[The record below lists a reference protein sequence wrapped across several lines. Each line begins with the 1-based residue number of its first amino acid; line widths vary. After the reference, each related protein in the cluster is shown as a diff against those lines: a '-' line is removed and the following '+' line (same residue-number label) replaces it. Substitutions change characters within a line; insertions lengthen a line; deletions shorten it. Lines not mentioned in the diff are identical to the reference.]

1 MLQERL
7 RKQDRYQLKFQ
18 ACVKMQHNRQ
28 FPRSHADTFAKMMF
42 FPVSFS
48 KSCLQGSKICICI
61 LLDTYNAFHEYNYII
76 HINQRQLSATKNLY
90 LYQPKRYKKKQKALQ
105 FMCRHFYL
113 CTCKISLSNIDK
125 FFSITKQLHIQPTQG

>member
-1 MLQERL
+1 VISSYIHVAHDRPKNAIFCGAVINPGIKNKVKKMLQERL

-76 HINQRQLSATKNLY
+76 HIN
-90 LYQPKRYKKKQKALQ
+90 
-105 FMCRHFYL
+105 
-113 CTCKISLSNIDK
+113 
-125 FFSITKQLHIQPTQG
+125 